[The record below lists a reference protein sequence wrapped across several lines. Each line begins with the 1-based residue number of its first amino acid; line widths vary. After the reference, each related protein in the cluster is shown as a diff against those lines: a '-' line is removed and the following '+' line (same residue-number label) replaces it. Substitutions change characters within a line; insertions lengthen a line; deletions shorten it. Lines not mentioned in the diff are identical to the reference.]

1 LISVNEF
8 YVFFY
13 VEFFEDFFQWED
25 QDPALFEGDIM
36 FSGDKNAILS
46 SSYRWPNAKI
56 PYEISNVYSKSIFVN
71 TTLMKNILLLPIV
84 LFIFLLLSNFG
95 DRHLIL
101 TTNFPIKAPDQR
113 EVIAFGMNEYH
124 ENTCIQFVP
133 RTSEEN
139 YIRIYKKGSGYEKF
153 NYIVFFFFFL
163 SNLILGN

>member
-1 LISVNEF
+1 
-8 YVFFY
+8 
-13 VEFFEDFFQWED
+13 
-25 QDPALFEGDIM
+25 M

-71 TTLMKNILLLPIV
+71 TTLMKNIFLLPIV
-84 LFIFLLLSNFG
+84 LCIFLLLSNFG

-153 NYIVFFFFFL
+153 NYIYLFFF
-163 SNLILGN
+163 N